1 MLITYSITVVV
12 LAAVL
17 AAAACVFAHR
27 RQRRPSWYVA
37 LLSCI
42 TAGFIGAVLLFQADV
57 FQLESWQDNGKGSPV
72 RRCFLIGSGVAL
84 LPAVLVVYFCR
95 ERFRRHAH
103 TTA

>member
-1 MLITYSITVVV
+1 MLIAYSIMVVV

-17 AAAACVFAHR
+17 AAASCAFA
-27 RQRRPSWYVA
+27 QRRHCRAGWYMA
-37 LLSCI
+37 FLSCI
-42 TAGFIGAVLLFQADV
+42 AAGFIGAVLLFQADV
-57 FQLESWQDNGKGSPV
+57 FHLESWQDNGKGSPV

-84 LPAVLVVYFCR
+84 LPAFLVVYFYR